1 MPNRSNILRRAG
13 MALLAALMCLT
24 AFAAD
29 KGEAAITLA
38 SKSYDFGNIRE
49 SAGPVTTE
57 FEFVNTG
64 DAPLVI
70 ISAVASCG
78 CTRPVYP
85 QAPVKPGKS
94 GKIKVTFLPQGRPGE
109 FSKSIKVRTNAK
121 KNKKFTLRISG
132 VVIPKD

>member
-1 MPNRSNILRRAG
+1 MIIASNIFRRVG
-13 MALLAALMCLT
+13 AALVAVLMCVT
-24 AFAAD
+24 AFAGD
-29 KGEAAITLA
+29 KGGAAISLA

-94 GKIKVTFLPQGRPGE
+94 GKIKVTYNPAGRPGE
-109 FSKSIKVRTNAK
+109 FTKTVKVRTNAK
-121 KNKKFTLRISG
+121 KDK
-132 VVIPKD
+132 

>member
-1 MPNRSNILRRAG
+1 MSNRSNILRRAG

-24 AFAAD
+24 AFADD

-109 FSKSIKVRTNAK
+109 FSKTIKVRTNAK